1 MPRDACGAYN
11 NDDVSVDDHPLER
24 PSEKAPP
31 ESSLSA
37 SSLDASADAKP
48 SEGGS
53 PVVGAVAKT
62 PSTGARKTEGTKLTS
77 APAWRRHVRRF
88 VIPPVVVVVIGA
100 LIGAAVAATIH
111 VPEVESIAEFS
122 PGLITELYDDQGQVV
137 RTYST
142 QSRIM
147 LSEDEI
153 PELLERSLLASEDS
167 RFYQHG
173 GVDIVG
179 VARSLTQNWMLG
191 RRAYG
196 ASTLTMQLA
205 GTHFLD
211 RTQDTWD
218 RKIREAFYAVEL
230 EKTLSKRQILALY
243 CNLMYMGHGNY
254 GFQAAAQYFFAKDVG
269 ELDLPETATL
279 VAVVKRPGDW
289 SPIRRPELVQTRRN
303 VVLDRMLQ
311 EGVIGQADH
320 ASATASP
327 LVVATRTKTSSS
339 GEYFSEDVR
348 RYLYDTYG
356 EKGLYERGLKVR
368 TTLDKRAQQ
377 AAERALRRGL
387 VRIDGRRGWRGPIET
402 LAEEQLSDPELAS
415 WNELTL
421 EDGTWVQGVALEVS
435 ATRARIRILGE
446 DVMLEPTGYEWTR
459 TSDLRKLLEP
469 GNVAWFELA
478 LRADFEAAQAETS
491 EITPETGIDPTE
503 PAPVS
508 DQTEDARE
516 APPSLPP
523 TAFSLTL
530 RQEPELEGAVVMMN
544 AKTGAIRA
552 MVGGWDFQRNEFN
565 RATQAR
571 RQPGSAFKPFI
582 FGAAYEVGFTPA
594 DTLFDAP
601 VVFAGADNLPSY
613 SPRNFYR
620 KYEGILTLRKAVEK
634 SINVSSVKLQDLV
647 GVDRVVDFARRC
659 GIESPLPPYPSLALG
674 AAELTPLEVAASYA
688 TFANN
693 GIYVAPYLVESVATP
708 DGKLLET
715 HQPRAARAMSNE
727 VAFLLAHT
735 LRGVVLRG
743 TATSARR
750 IEVPIAGKTGTT
762 DGFTDAWF
770 AGFTPDVSLV
780 VWVGYDKKRS
790 LGRNMTGAEAALP
803 VWREIIETGV
813 EEGWIQAGA
822 GFVPPPR
829 ITFRRI
835 EANTGLIATPEAE
848 SVVSEAFVAGSEP
861 VQEYSGRW
869 REIMALP
876 WYQQRAFYGRPKEGE
891 NMPEDITD
899 WSLVEN
905 LDDSD

>member
-1 MPRDACGAYN
+1 M
-11 NDDVSVDDHPLER
+11 SVNDHPLER
-24 PSEKAPP
+24 PNETAPE
-31 ESSLSA
+31 ESSLAASA
-37 SSLDASADAKP
+37 LADSGKDASDATTVSSVP
-48 SEGGS
+48 PE
-53 PVVGAVAKT
+53 T
-62 PSTGARKTEGTKLTS
+62 PPT
-77 APAWRRHVRRF
+77 APADQPEPSKRRPQSTWQRRAKRYL
-88 VIPPVVVVVIGA
+88 IPPLVVVLLGA

-122 PGLITELYDDQGQVV
+122 PGLITELYDDQGDVF

-153 PELLERSLLASEDS
+153 PELLERALLASEDS

-179 VARSLTQNWMLG
+179 VARSLAQNWMLG

-254 GFQAAAQYFFAKDVG
+254 GFQAAANYFFDKDVG
-269 ELDLPETATL
+269 ELDLQETATL
-279 VAVVKRPGDW
+279 VAIVKRPGDW
-289 SPIRRPELVQTRRN
+289 SPIRRPELVRTRRN

-311 EGVIGQADH
+311 EGVIGTPGHTQA
-320 ASATASP
+320 SESP
-327 LVVATRTKTSSS
+327 LVVATRSKPSSS
-339 GEYFSEDVR
+339 GAYFSEDVR

-368 TTLDKRAQQ
+368 TTLDRRAQVT
-377 AAERALRRGL
+377 AERALKRGL
-387 VRIDGRRGWRGPIET
+387 VRIDQRRGWRGPIES
-402 LAEEQLSDPELAS
+402 LEPEQLADPQLS
-415 WNELTL
+415 NWNDLKL
-421 EDGTWVQGVALEVS
+421 EDGAWVQGVALEVN
-435 ATRARIRILGE
+435 ATRANIRILDE
-446 DVMLEPTGYEWTR
+446 EISLEPPGYEWTR
-459 TSDLRKLLEP
+459 NTDLRRLLEP
-469 GNVAWFELA
+469 GQVAWFELT
-478 LRADFEAAQAETS
+478 LREDYQAPSQADDGTPSSAEESTEADATADAEGDAAA
-491 EITPETGIDPTE
+491 TPEVGSE
-503 PAPVS
+503 PGTPEESV
-508 DQTEDARE
+508 
-516 APPSLPP
+516 LPLS
-523 TAFSLTL
+523 AFTVTL
-530 RQEPELEGAVVMMN
+530 RQEPELEGAVVVMDT
-544 AKTGAIRA
+544 KTGAIRA

-571 RQPGSAFKPFI
+571 RQPGSAFKPFV

-620 KYEGILTLRKAVEK
+620 EYEGILTLRKAVEK

-647 GVDRVVDFARRC
+647 GADRVVDFARRC

-693 GIYVAPYLVESVATP
+693 GIYVNPYLVESVATP

-770 AGFTPDVSLV
+770 AGFTPNTSIV
-780 VWVGYDKKRS
+780 VWVGYDIKRS

-803 VWREIIETGV
+803 VWREVVETGV

-829 ITFRRI
+829 ITFRRV
-835 EANTGLIATPEAE
+835 EANTGLLATAEAE

-861 VQEYSGRW
+861 VQEYSARW
-869 REIMALP
+869 QEIMALP